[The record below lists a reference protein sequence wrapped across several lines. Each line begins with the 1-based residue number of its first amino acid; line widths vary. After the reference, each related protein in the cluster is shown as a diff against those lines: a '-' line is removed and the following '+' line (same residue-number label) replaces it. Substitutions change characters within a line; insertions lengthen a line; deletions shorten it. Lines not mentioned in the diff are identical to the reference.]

1 MEVKR
6 LKNGE
11 LTTAEIRK
19 LIKAHNVAESIKIPK
34 GATRQTIVQVLEKA
48 GYVIEHKKAELRPV
62 SKNKVKKLKII
73 DQKKVEQTKPKPKTE
88 LEKQKDMERKQ
99 KKELV
104 EKKKVREIKKQ
115 AIQQQK
121 EIKKKVPKV
130 EKKIIEKKD
139 IKNKNISNSKAMK
152 QSSKKEDEVRPA
164 KRVRRNPAPVKKVEP
179 TKEPEKNPDKIEGG
193 TVAKKK
199 KPKNPK
205 KKKPKKFTI
214 SAIKQLGKMLV
225 DQLESD
231 EMNNIMGKDKWTDD
245 DLDFQISEAVKNGGF
260 LDDRGGDER
269 FKQFYEGLT
278 DEEEEEVNNRISDR
292 VIEEGRKYW
301 KQQRKKRKQTKKNP
315 DKIEGGKIQVIVP
328 SLKGVFES
336 TPKKMYEV
344 LRKKFPKTFKLKKG
358 ELEQFGDT
366 VGEKQAGVETL
377 TENIE
382 ETMKK
387 MKRFKKYMETFKNLN
402 KEVIEKYGK
411 KTQTNFYDLIEDSF
425 IPSAHQIFNV
435 WFKNRVEFKNAGFE
449 PHDITKTD
457 EEDEDYIYSLKMNK
471 KRREDFIDTMGGLF
485 NITTDKIDVKFE

>member
-193 TVAKKK
+193 TVK
-199 KPKNPK
+199 
-205 KKKPKKFTI
+205 
-214 SAIKQLGKMLV
+214 
-225 DQLESD
+225 D
-231 EMNNIMGKDKWTDD
+231 EN
-245 DLDFQISEAVKNGGF
+245 
-260 LDDRGGDER
+260 
-269 FKQFYEGLT
+269 
-278 DEEEEEVNNRISDR
+278 
-292 VIEEGRKYW
+292 
-301 KQQRKKRKQTKKNP
+301 
-315 DKIEGGKIQVIVP
+315 IQVIVP

-336 TPKKMYEV
+336 TPRKMYEV

-425 IPSAHQIFNV
+425 IPSAHQIFDV

-449 PHDITKTD
+449 PHDITKTSD
-457 EEDEDYIYSLKMNK
+457 ENFIYSIKMGK

>member
-11 LTTAEIRK
+11 LTTAEIKK

-34 GATRQTIVQVLEKA
+34 GATRQNILQVLEKA
-48 GYVIEHKKAELRPV
+48 GYVVEHKKAELRPV

-73 DQKKVEQTKPKPKTE
+73 DQKKVKDAKPKPKTE

-121 EIKKKVPKV
+121 EIKKKVQKV
-130 EKKIIEKKD
+130 EKKIVEKKD

-193 TVAKKK
+193 
-199 KPKNPK
+199 
-205 KKKPKKFTI
+205 
-214 SAIKQLGKMLV
+214 
-225 DQLESD
+225 
-231 EMNNIMGKDKWTDD
+231 
-245 DLDFQISEAVKNGGF
+245 
-260 LDDRGGDER
+260 
-269 FKQFYEGLT
+269 
-278 DEEEEEVNNRISDR
+278 
-292 VIEEGRKYW
+292 
-301 KQQRKKRKQTKKNP
+301 
-315 DKIEGGKIQVIVP
+315 KIQVIVP

-358 ELEQFGDT
+358 ELEQFGDS
-366 VGEKQAGVETL
+366 VGEKQDGVETL

-387 MKRFKKYMETFKNLN
+387 MKLFKKYMETFKNLN
-402 KEVIEKYGK
+402 KEVIEKYGN
-411 KTQTNFYDLIEDSF
+411 KTQTNFYELIEDSF
-425 IPSAHQIFNV
+425 IPAPEEIFDV
-435 WFKNRVEFKNAGFE
+435 WFKNRAEFKNAGFE
-449 PHDITKTD
+449 PHNITKD
-457 EEDEDYIYSLKMNK
+457 SDKKYSIKMNK
-471 KRREDFIDTMGGLF
+471 KQRENFIDTMGGLF
-485 NITTDKIDVKFE
+485 NVDTDKIDVKFE

>member
-11 LTTAEIRK
+11 LTTAEIKK

-34 GATRQTIVQVLEKA
+34 GATRQNILQVLEKA
-48 GYVIEHKKAELRPV
+48 GYVVEHKKAELRPV

-73 DQKKVEQTKPKPKTE
+73 DQKKVKDAKPKPKTE

-121 EIKKKVPKV
+121 EIKKKVPKKAKV
-130 EKKIIEKKD
+130 EKKIIEKKEV
-139 IKNKNISNSKAMK
+139 KNKNISNSKAMK

-193 TVAKKK
+193 KVVKKK
-199 KPKNPK
+199 KKSLAEQYIENINENFDFKLTPAHIKEIKKIIKVGNEELPKDRQD
-205 KKKPKKFTI
+205 I
-214 SAIKQLGKMLV
+214 GI
-225 DQLESD
+225 
-231 EMNNIMGKDKWTDD
+231 DD
-245 DLDFQISEAVKNGGF
+245 DDGKEDLLIFGEDGDVVLRLKKTPVKIK
-260 LDDRGGDER
+260 DE
-269 FKQFYEGLT
+269 
-278 DEEEEEVNNRISDR
+278 
-292 VIEEGRKYW
+292 
-301 KQQRKKRKQTKKNP
+301 
-315 DKIEGGKIQVIVP
+315 KIQVIVP

-358 ELEQFGDT
+358 ELEQFGDS
-366 VGEKQAGVETL
+366 VSDKQGGVEIL
-377 TENIE
+377 TGNIE

-402 KEVIEKYGK
+402 KELIEKYGNK
-411 KTQTNFYDLIEDSF
+411 NQTNFYDLIENSF
-425 IPSAHQIFNV
+425 IPSAHQIFDV

-449 PHDITKTD
+449 PHDITKTSD
-457 EEDEDYIYSLKMNK
+457 ENFIYSIKMGK
-471 KRREDFIDTMGGLF
+471 KRRKDFIDTMGGLF